1 MSRPRQKR
9 LVIID
14 GNALIHRAFHAL
26 PNLTSPKGE
35 PVNAVYGFAL
45 VFLKVLK
52 ELRPEYVVA
61 AFDPPGKT
69 FRHKAYAAY
78 KATRVKAP
86 QELYD
91 QIPRVKEFV
100 AAFNVPTLEQAG
112 FEADDVIGTVTAK
125 AKGVERVIVT
135 GDMDTLQLIDDQTSV
150 YTLKKGMGET
160 TVYDAAA
167 VEGRYGLKP
176 TQMIDY
182 KALRGDP
189 SDNVPGVPGVGEKT
203 ATDLLKEFGSLVELY
218 RNLKNNTAKAEALP
232 AGLRKKLLDHEREAE
247 QSRELVTI
255 VRDVPLTFSLSDA
268 ARTRY
273 DRAKVVAFLRDLG
286 FQSLLSKLPGDEDA
300 GSAAAV
306 AAPAPQRSGQDYTLV
321 QTNADWR
328 ALVEK
333 LAGVTRLSVDTE
345 TTGLDPLQAELLGV
359 SLSWNE
365 GVAYFV
371 SFDGPLKPAL
381 LKPVLEDPGVEKIG
395 HNMKFDAQILERAG
409 IQLQPLGFDTM
420 IASYLLNAGTRQHNL
435 DACVFAEFGY
445 EMMPIEALIGKPGKA
460 GSGSAGKE
468 KNQLAMRD
476 VPVEKLSW
484 YSCEDADFTFRLAEA
499 YRPKLTA
506 EHVEKLFREVEMPLV
521 EVLAAMELAG
531 ILVDVDHLESLGKT
545 LGRKL
550 SALEEKIT
558 EYAGGPFNINSPAQ
572 LKTVLFEKLTLDTAG
587 IGRTKTGLS
596 TSAEELEKLRN
607 AHPVIPL
614 IIEFREF
621 AKLKSTYL
629 ESLAAL
635 VSPVDHRLHTSFNQ
649 TVAATG
655 RLSSSEPNLQNI
667 PIRTEWGRKIRQAFV
682 APPHRKLISAD
693 YSQFELRIVASLA
706 NDEKMIETF
715 RRGEDIHTRTAAEIH
730 GIPLEAVTAEQRRDA
745 KTVNFGILYGLGP
758 GGLAQGTG
766 MTRDEARAFI
776 EKYFAT
782 FPGLANYLEDT
793 KALAHKLGYVETL
806 FGRKRKLPDIN
817 SKQPMLRAAAERMA
831 VNMPVQGTQADVIKI
846 AMVQLHHGL
855 PTMSPETKMILQ
867 VHDELVFEVPTDDV
881 TKVSTY
887 VKETMENVHT
897 FKVPVV
903 VEVHDGDNWDEAH

>member
-1 MSRPRQKR
+1 MPERVKR

-52 ELRPEYVVA
+52 DLKPEYVVA

-91 QIPRVKEFV
+91 QIPRVKELV

-135 GDMDTLQLIDDQTSV
+135 GDMDTLQLVDDQTSV
-150 YTLKKGMGET
+150 YTMKKGIGET
-160 TVYDAAA
+160 TVYDSAA
-167 VEGRYGLKP
+167 VEERFGLKP
-176 TQMIDY
+176 AQMIDY

-203 ATDLLKEFGSLVELY
+203 AADLLKTFGSLIELY
-218 RNLKNNTAKAEALP
+218 RNLHKKTAKAEALP
-232 AGLRKKLLDHEREAE
+232 VGLRKKLLDHERGAE
-247 QSRELVTI
+247 QSRALVTI
-255 VRDVPLTFSLSDA
+255 VRNVPLTFSLSDA

-273 DRAKVVAFLRDLG
+273 DRAKVVAFLRGLG
-286 FQSLLSKLPGDEDA
+286 FQSLLSKLPSDEDS

-306 AAPAPQRSGQDYTLV
+306 AAAAPERPGQRYTLV
-321 QTNADWR
+321 RTEAEWR
-328 ALVEK
+328 ALADR
-333 LAGVTRLSVDTE
+333 LAGVTRLAVDTE
-345 TTGLDPLQAELLGV
+345 TTDLDPLQAELLGV
-359 SLSWNE
+359 SLAWKE
-365 GVAYFV
+365 REAFFV
-371 SFDGPLKPAL
+371 SFDGPLRPEL
-381 LKPVLEDPGVEKIG
+381 LKTLLEDPGVEKIG
-395 HNMKFDAQILERAG
+395 HNLKFDAQILERAG
-409 IQLQPLGFDTM
+409 VQLRPLGFDTM

-435 DACVFAEFGY
+435 DSSVFAEFGY
-445 EMMPIEALIGKPGKA
+445 EMMPIEALIGKKG
-460 GSGSAGKE
+460 
-468 KNQLAMRD
+468 KNQLAMRA

-550 SALEEKIT
+550 STLEEKII
-558 EYAGGPFNINSPAQ
+558 EQAGGPFNVNSPLQ
-572 LKTVLFEKLTLDTAG
+572 LKTVLFEKLKLDTAG

-596 TSAEELEKLRN
+596 TSAEELEKLKN

-730 GIPLEAVTAEQRRDA
+730 GLPLEAVTPEQRRDA
-745 KTVNFGILYGLGP
+745 KTVNFGIIYGLGS

-782 FPGLANYLEDT
+782 FPGLANYLEET
-793 KALAHKLGYVETL
+793 KALAHELGYVETL
-806 FGRKRKLPDIN
+806 FGRKRKLPEIN
-817 SKQPMLRAAAERMA
+817 SRQPMLRAAAERMA
-831 VNMPVQGTQADVIKI
+831 VNMPVQGTQADVIKM
-846 AMVQLHHGL
+846 AMVELHRGL
-855 PTMSPETKMILQ
+855 PKISPDTKMILQ
-867 VHDELVFEVPTDDV
+867 VHDELVFEVPVPDV
-881 TKVSTY
+881 RKVSTY

-903 VEVHDGDNWDEAH
+903 VEVHAGDNWDQAH